1 MDLMT
6 GLFIFYVFCWGVL
19 LCLPEILVFGI
30 LAVFWICDRLD
41 EKLCRRKHED
51 LNKSSPTKKCQPLNH
66 FLRDQTKANKIKE
79 TMYIIGCK
87 DNCKIRR

>member
-51 LNKSSPTKKCQPLNH
+51 LNKSSPTEKMSTVEPFFERSDKSQQN
-66 FLRDQTKANKIKE
+66 
-79 TMYIIGCK
+79 
-87 DNCKIRR
+87 